1 MSGERRRP
9 PGRPDPREIRS
20 GWDPATGEDV
30 ARFAERF
37 RQAIGLA
44 LDEGAPSLEIAR
56 SRAAVE
62 FRRLAR
68 GLSAEQAE
76 RERCRVYREECARR
90 GVDPLNG
97 DPFEAEPVE
106 VLEDDDGAGG
116 VPVPRVPRG
125 EPVEGA
131 RVRLSGRR

>member
-1 MSGERRRP
+1 M
-9 PGRPDPREIRS
+9 
-20 GWDPATGEDV
+20 
-30 ARFAERF
+30 
-37 RQAIGLA
+37 
-44 LDEGAPSLEIAR
+44 
-56 SRAAVE
+56 E

-97 DPFEAEPVE
+97 DPFDAEPVE

-116 VPVPRVPRG
+116 LPVPRVPRG